1 MRAFRATAT
10 ATTAALLGVVILSGC
25 GLARPDHALVTFTA
39 EATAGGS
46 GPAPRDTSAPAP
58 EPEPGA
64 PSPPPATA
72 ETIVTV
78 TRSGGF
84 AGRTHTLSV
93 SSDGSWTRRG
103 AHAEPE
109 GGGLLSSTQLGRLR
123 AAVEAADFAHL
134 SRTAKSGGTVFDGFT
149 YTFVRGGL
157 KVVTNDGSVPAV
169 LTKLLDALPPFEG

>member
-10 ATTAALLGVVILSGC
+10 ATTAALLGVVVLGGC

-39 EATAGGS
+39 EATAGAS
-46 GPAPRDTSAPAP
+46 GPAPRDTTAP
-58 EPEPGA
+58 ETETGA

-72 ETIVTV
+72 ERIVTV
-78 TRSGGF
+78 TRGGGF

-93 SSDGSWTRRG
+93 SPDGSWTRRG

-109 GGGLLSSTQLGRLR
+109 GGGLLSSIQLGRLR
-123 AAVEAADFAHL
+123 AAVEAADFAQL
-134 SRTAKSGGTVFDGFT
+134 SRTTKSGGTVFDGFT

-169 LTKLLDALPPFEG
+169 LTKVLDALPPFEG